1 MNKTLLIAAGC
12 GLSLLFSQTAA
23 AKVINLGTLS
33 RTAVQ
38 QACQRS
44 GGSTF
49 GMETDDNGY
58 GCRSDRGQIVCSA
71 DSNCDGLVP
80 DLIPMTG
87 NSADAVLSGGERSGP
102 SRVAPVSPRLNSTVA
117 K

>member
-1 MNKTLLIAAGC
+1 MNKTILIAAGC
-12 GLSLLFSQTAA
+12 GLSLLFAQSAA
-23 AKVINLGTLS
+23 AKVINLGTMS

-49 GMETDDNGY
+49 GMEAEDNGY
-58 GCRSDRGQIVCSA
+58 GCRSDHGQIICSA
-71 DSNCDGLVP
+71 DSNCDGLVS

-87 NSADAVLSGGERSGP
+87 NSADAVLGGGQRSGP
-102 SRVAPVSPRLNSTVA
+102 SRVVPVSPRIDSSVS